1 MCAPILLALS
11 LPISACSLTSKPA
24 VLVQHSVTKDRVPA
38 SLVKPCPK
46 KQRKPLLTTNDVV
59 NRLIYT
65 EGALAVCAAQI
76 EGIRK
81 WDAGL

>member
-1 MCAPILLALS
+1 MCAPILLALF

-24 VLVQHSVTKDRVPA
+24 VLVQHSIVKERVPA
-38 SLVKPCPK
+38 PLVKACPK
-46 KQRKPLLTTNDVV
+46 KQRKPLKTTNDVV

-76 EGIRK
+76 EGVRK

>member
-1 MCAPILLALS
+1 MLALF

-24 VLVQHSVTKDRVPA
+24 VLVQHSVTKERAPA
-38 SLVKPCPK
+38 SLLKPCPK
-46 KQRKPLLTTNDVV
+46 KQRKPLRTTNDVV

-65 EGALAVCAAQI
+65 EGALAVCSAQVD
-76 EGIRK
+76 GLRQ